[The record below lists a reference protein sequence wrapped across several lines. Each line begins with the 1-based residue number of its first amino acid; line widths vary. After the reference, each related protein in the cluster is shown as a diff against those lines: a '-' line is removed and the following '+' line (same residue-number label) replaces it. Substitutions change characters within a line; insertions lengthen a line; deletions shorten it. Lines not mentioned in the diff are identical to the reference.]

1 MTTLRKVIAASAL
14 AIAFGGSALAADG
27 TEQFGYPGML
37 LYGNGTTVTV
47 KANTKAH
54 TSLMQHAK
62 PFTGG
67 LVYASG
73 GRLYTI
79 ENVKMDGGRMLYDLV
94 RDPAMGASEH

>member
-14 AIAFGGSALAADG
+14 AIAFGGSALAAG

-37 LYGNGTTVTV
+37 LYQNGTTVTV
-47 KANTKAH
+47 KASTKAH

-67 LVYASG
+67 LIYASG
-73 GRLYTI
+73 GKLYTI
-79 ENVKMDGGRMLYDLV
+79 ENVKMAGGQMLYDLV
-94 RDPAMGASEH
+94 RDPAMGASDH

>member
-1 MTTLRKVIAASAL
+1 MTTLRKIIAASAL
-14 AIAFGGSALAADG
+14 AIAFGGSALAAG

-37 LYGNGTTVTV
+37 LYENGTAVTV
-47 KANTKAH
+47 KAGTKAH

-62 PFTGG
+62 PVTGG

-73 GRLYTI
+73 GRLYSI
-79 ENVKMDGGRMLYDLV
+79 ENVKMTGGQMLYDLV

>member
-1 MTTLRKVIAASAL
+1 MSTLRKVIAASAL
-14 AIAFGGSALAADG
+14 AIAFGGSALASDTSEVG
-27 TEQFGYPGML
+27 NPGML
-37 LYGNGTTVTV
+37 LYQNGTMVTV
-47 KANTKAH
+47 KASTKVH

-79 ENVKMDGGRMLYDLV
+79 ENVKMAGGQMLYDLV
-94 RDPAMGASEH
+94 RDPALQASER